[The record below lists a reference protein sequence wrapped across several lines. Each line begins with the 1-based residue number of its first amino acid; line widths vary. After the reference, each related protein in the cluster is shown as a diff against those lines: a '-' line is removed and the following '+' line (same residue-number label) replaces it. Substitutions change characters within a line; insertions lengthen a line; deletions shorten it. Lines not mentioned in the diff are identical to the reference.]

1 MSSRSFS
8 LTVGIL
14 SASGR
19 AVNVTAPVFEDF
31 KTLVAEHGMD
41 ADTIIMNQDK
51 GTKLTRAVCSRFI
64 K

>member
-8 LTVGIL
+8 VTVGVL

-19 AVNVTAPVFEDF
+19 AVNVTAPVLEDF
-31 KTLVAEHGMD
+31 KTLVTEHGMD
-41 ADTIIMNQDK
+41 ADAIIMNQDK
-51 GTKLTRAVCSRFI
+51 GTKLTRALCSSFI